1 MRKILLLLL
10 FIPLLSFSQEAKE
23 IDKQDHLILPKKIV
37 IQDNVERMIIDYTQ
51 SEELG
56 LFKMLAPLGWT
67 EPIIEAQFE
76 IRGIVLKGVLG
87 LEFKEGLKT
96 IESGNGF
103 VIPKHTRVRIFNAGQ
118 VKLILIEV
126 LRPAYN
132 KEFVKKFSS
141 F

>member
-10 FIPLLSFSQEAKE
+10 FIPLLSFSQEIKE
-23 IDKQDHLILPKKIV
+23 IDKQDHLIVPKKIV

-56 LFKMLAPLGWT
+56 FFKMLAPVGWT

-76 IRGIVLKGVLG
+76 IRGIVLKGLLG
-87 LEFKEGLKT
+87 LEYENSEEH
-96 IESGNGF
+96 IVSGNGF
-103 VIPKHTRVRIFNAGQ
+103 VIPKNTRVRIFNAGEEE
-118 VKLILIEV
+118 LILIEV

-132 KEFVKKFSS
+132 KEFVQKFSS

>member
-23 IDKQDHLILPKKIV
+23 IDKQDHSIVPKKIV
-37 IQDNVERMIIDYTQ
+37 IQDNVERMIIDYTH

-56 LFKMLAPLGWT
+56 LLKMLAPVGWT

-118 VKLILIEV
+118 VELILIEV